1 MLLRGPGAERVILVL
16 FHHAICFQLLLF
28 WFLKRNKKKKKDKSH
43 QAEIESM
50 NQTSSFPAND
60 EVLDVSVQHMLG
72 QFSWTV
78 PGKKKIARLN
88 SWLQQVPLLL

>member
-1 MLLRGPGAERVILVL
+1 MNAPLRTGSGAGHSGFVPSRHMFPVIVVLV
-16 FHHAICFQLLLF
+16 
-28 WFLKRNKKKKKDKSH
+28 LKRNKKRDKSH

-78 PGKKKIARLN
+78 PGKKK
-88 SWLQQVPLLL
+88 